1 MNIICVVTARK
12 NSKTIKNKNLI
23 KINKLSLIEYTFRQ
37 INKSILKRKTF
48 ILTDSDKIKEI
59 AKKYKINTDYIRP
72 KSVSLD
78 NTSSAET
85 LNNFS
90 KWYRK
95 KNDYDAIVLLQPT
108 SPLRTFIDI
117 NKSIEIFLKEKTDSL
132 FSISESLEHP
142 YETINLKKKNKIFFN
157 LKKSKKYYRRQDF
170 DLNSHFINGAI
181 YIVKK
186 KIIEQKKMYNI
197 NNHSFYKMP
206 KIRSFD
212 INDVEDLNIIK
223 KIINE

>member
-95 KNDYDAIVLLQPT
+95 NDYDAIVLLQPT

-117 NKSIEIFLKEKTDSL
+117 NKSIEIFLKEKLTHYLVSQ
-132 FSISESLEHP
+132 SP
-142 YETINLKKKNKIFFN
+142 
-157 LKKSKKYYRRQDF
+157 
-170 DLNSHFINGAI
+170 
-181 YIVKK
+181 
-186 KIIEQKKMYNI
+186 
-197 NNHSFYKMP
+197 
-206 KIRSFD
+206 
-212 INDVEDLNIIK
+212 
-223 KIINE
+223 

>member
-142 YETINLKKKNKIFFN
+142 YETINLKKKK
-157 LKKSKKYYRRQDF
+157 
-170 DLNSHFINGAI
+170 
-181 YIVKK
+181 
-186 KIIEQKKMYNI
+186 
-197 NNHSFYKMP
+197 
-206 KIRSFD
+206 
-212 INDVEDLNIIK
+212 
-223 KIINE
+223 